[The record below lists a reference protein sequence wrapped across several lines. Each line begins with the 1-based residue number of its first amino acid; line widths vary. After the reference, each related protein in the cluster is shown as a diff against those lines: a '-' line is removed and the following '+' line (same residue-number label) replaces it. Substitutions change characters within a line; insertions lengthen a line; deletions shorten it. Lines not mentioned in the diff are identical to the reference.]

1 MSLILA
7 GRRGRRSG
15 LQARA
20 ASMLT
25 VLAWEVVARRRVV
38 RRMMV
43 IMSGEW

>member
-15 LQARA
+15 LEATA